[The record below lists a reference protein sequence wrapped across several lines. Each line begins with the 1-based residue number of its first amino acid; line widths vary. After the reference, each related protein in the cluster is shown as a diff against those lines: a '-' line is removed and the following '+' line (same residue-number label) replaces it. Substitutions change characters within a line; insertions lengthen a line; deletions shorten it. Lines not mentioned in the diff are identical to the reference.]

1 MINAIILEYDLIVAN
16 ILKAKLFEALSHKLR
31 VLNLFDNVDSAVKFI
46 KTRSVD
52 LVFIN
57 VSLKKESG
65 FNLFNFLNSPLGL
78 QVVFL
83 A

>member
-16 ILKAKLFEALSHKLR
+16 ILKAKLFEVLRGKLR
-31 VLNLFDNVDSAVKFI
+31 VLDLFDNVDSAVKFI

-57 VSLKKESG
+57 VSLKNESG
-65 FNLFNFLNSPLGL
+65 FNLFNFLNSPLKNFHCL
-78 QVVFL
+78 KK
-83 A
+83 